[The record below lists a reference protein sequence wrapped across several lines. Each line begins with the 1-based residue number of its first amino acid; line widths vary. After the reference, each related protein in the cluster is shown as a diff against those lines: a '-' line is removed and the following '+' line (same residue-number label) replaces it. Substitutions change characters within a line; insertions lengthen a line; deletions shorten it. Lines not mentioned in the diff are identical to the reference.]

1 MDAFCNEDEDENVVF
16 FDSVSKSYVMND
28 ILGRNTPS
36 SPSHTS
42 PFRGKSPEEC
52 WSLLKQL
59 CTETR
64 SVVHTNVFAI
74 MDERSLSDDTVIL
87 VDMDEDDVI
96 AYHARCDFKTACAKL
111 HQYYIGD
118 ADFEQDL
125 EEAFEDGDG
134 VIRCG

>member
-1 MDAFCNEDEDENVVF
+1 MDNFGDEDESIVF
-16 FDSVSKSYVMND
+16 VDNVSKAYVMND
-28 ILGRNTPS
+28 VLGRNAPS
-36 SPSHTS
+36 APSHTS
-42 PFRGKSPEEC
+42 PFRCKGPKEC
-52 WSLLKQL
+52 WLLLKEL
-59 CTETR
+59 CTETE
-64 SVVHTNVFAI
+64 SIVHTNVFAI

-96 AYHARCDFKTACAKL
+96 AYHARCEFQTACAKL

-118 ADFEQDL
+118 ADIEQDS